1 MRPARIAWFTRLPW
15 MVYLHGGVQSP
26 GTCMGRKR
34 LGFIWDK
41 ILPSHYK
48 VPMDRFIIGQA
59 IVEDMTSV
67 TVARA
72 RAKAKQSSAR
82 NQPIP
87 SRRDEFD
94 LIAPPTL
101 WSPMS

>member
-1 MRPARIAWFTRLPW
+1 
-15 MVYLHGGVQSP
+15 
-26 GTCMGRKR
+26 MGRKR
-34 LGFIWDK
+34 LGLIWDK
-41 ILPSHYK
+41 TLPSHYK
-48 VPMDRFIIGQA
+48 VLMDCFIIGQA

-67 TVARA
+67 TVA

>member
-1 MRPARIAWFTRLPW
+1 
-15 MVYLHGGVQSP
+15 
-26 GTCMGRKR
+26 
-34 LGFIWDK
+34 
-41 ILPSHYK
+41 
-48 VPMDRFIIGQA
+48 MDWFIIGQA

-67 TVARA
+67 TVARS
-72 RAKAKQSSAR
+72 KAKQSSAR
-82 NQPIP
+82 NQRIP